1 MGVGLNFHATE
12 IEGCYLIEA
21 GKATDDRG
29 WFLRLFDE
37 GAFKEIG
44 FTEKIVQINQA
55 NNRKRGTLRGMH
67 YQISPHAET
76 KIVSCLSGKL
86 WDVAVDLRKN
96 SQTFLKWTSVELSSD
111 QSKIF
116 MIAKGCAHGYV
127 TLEDDT
133 TVLYFHSEVYSPQQ
147 ERGINYLDPTLKI
160 EWKGAIAIVSDRD
173 KNLPFLEK
181 DFEGISL

>member
-12 IEGCYLIEA
+12 IEGCYLVETA
-21 GKATDDRG
+21 RAADDRG

-37 GAFKEIG
+37 AAFKEVG
-44 FTEKIVQINQA
+44 FAEKIVQINQA
-55 NNRKRGTLRGMH
+55 NNRKSGTLRGLH
-67 YQISPHAET
+67 YQVPPNAET

-86 WDVAVDLRKN
+86 WDVAVDLRRN
-96 SQTFLKWTSVELSSD
+96 SSTFLKWTSVELGSD
-111 QSKIF
+111 EPKIF
-116 MIAKGCAHGYV
+116 LIAKGCAHGYV
-127 TLEDDT
+127 TLQDNT

-147 ERGINYLDPTLKI
+147 EQGINYLDPTLKI
-160 EWKGAIAIVSDRD
+160 EWKEGVSMISDRD